1 MLVLQL
7 LPKLIPVYE
16 EIFTK
21 LKALGAEWIQ
31 LDEPLLAC
39 DLTEKQRREYVNTYD
54 AFKEQNFCGL
64 KVFLATYFEGKKII
78 VIPSTSQAD
87 PCILGLLDNLDLAV
101 NLPVDVLHIDAVA
114 CSEQVS
120 QVVTA
125 VKPKYNLKLSLG
137 LVEGRNIWRTNLANT
152 IQVATS
158 AVKELGSE
166 RVVIGTSCSLLHSPV
181 TLAKGLYRISNGICV
196 YI

>member
-1 MLVLQL
+1 MQL

-21 LKALGAEWIQ
+21 LKALGAECIQ
-31 LDEPLLAC
+31 IDEPLLAC
-39 DLTEKQRREYVNTYD
+39 DLTDKQKREYVNTYA
-54 AFKEQNFCGL
+54 AFKEKNFGGL
-64 KVFLATYFEGKKII
+64 KVFLATYFEGK
-78 VIPSTSQAD
+78 TSYYFISCHALT
-87 PCILGLLDNLDLAV
+87 ISSLGLLDNLDLAV

-114 CSEQVS
+114 CPEQVS

-125 VKPKYNLKLSLG
+125 AKPKFNLKLSLG
-137 LVEGRNIWRTNLANT
+137 LVEGRNIWRTNLSNA
-152 IQVATS
+152 IQVATT

-181 TLAKGLYRISNGICV
+181 TLAKGQYRT
-196 YI
+196 